1 MHHSVNRTKWYKA
14 TINLLEKYMDYEH
27 IPRLQEFVTIM
38 DKLDKIRGTE
48 WRKVLPDVQDILA
61 RHCPNIGA

>member
-1 MHHSVNRTKWYKA
+1 
-14 TINLLEKYMDYEH
+14 MDQEH
-27 IPRLQEFVTIM
+27 IPDLEKFVTTM
-38 DKLDKIRGTE
+38 DKLDKIRGTD

>member
-1 MHHSVNRTKWYKA
+1 M
-14 TINLLEKYMDYEH
+14 INSDLKFLEKYIDQEH
-27 IPRLQEFVTIM
+27 IPDLEKFVATM
-38 DKLDKIRGTE
+38 DKLDKIRGTD